1 MLERILDR
9 HRLFLTATVIL
20 SLAGAGAWQTM
31 PRQEDPRWPNRDG
44 LVTVRFPGAAPE
56 VLERLVLDPI
66 EDSLIELEKLEKFVA
81 TARAGVVM
89 IHVKLDDSIYE
100 TELAWDE
107 VERALIEARRELP
120 EGVGEPVLDR
130 DPYAPES
137 IVVAVTGS
145 PDPLVLADAA
155 DRFRRELL
163 AIPSV
168 AEVERVGD
176 PGEQILIELDDPVSR
191 RLDITHRELAAA
203 LSRRN
208 VTIPSGSV
216 RIGDRQFV
224 LRPHTE
230 FETVAE
236 IEQTPVTL
244 ASGAAVPLGTLS
256 RIRRAPEEP
265 PRERMRFNGMRS
277 VGLTVTP
284 KRNVDMVGLGESV
297 RRVLATAHR
306 RYAPL
311 EIHEVFFQPDQ
322 VERRIGGLG
331 RSLALGIA
339 IVAAVLCIS
348 MGLRMGLVV
357 ASMIPLVVLSS
368 LAIYAAGGGVLHQMS
383 VAGLVLSLG
392 LLVDNV
398 IIIVENIQREIDE
411 GASASSATVTSVR
424 QLAVPLASATGT
436 TLAAF
441 VPLLLARG
449 ISADFIRSLPIVVM
463 LTVGTSFLF
472 ALLVTPTFAR
482 TALRKRTTRGRSI
495 FEVLARRAASMAVH
509 RPGRNLA
516 FAACLFG
523 ASLLATR
530 FVERDFFPSTD
541 RSQILVDVSLPEG
554 SHLDGTDRAARGL
567 EAALL
572 ARPDVVSVAAFIG
585 RDTPLFYYNLPRRPS
600 SPHLAQL
607 IVQTRDREHVPPLQR
622 WIRGFSQREIPEALI
637 ISRRLEQGRTV
648 QAPIEVRLSGGSFA
662 DLQSS
667 AERVITVLRE
677 IEGCQ
682 DVRHDLGVGVPA
694 LTIRIDD
701 ASAERYGVSRADVAL
716 ALLARTRGLE
726 VGQLRGGEDPVPII
740 VRPNA
745 GEEMLATQLP
755 TIGVAARDGATVPL
769 GQLGAPSIAWST
781 GAIHHRNS
789 VPTVTVYAQLAEGV
803 PYGRVVQEFS
813 QRVADLGLPPS
824 VRLEWGGEA
833 EGSSNANTAILRALP
848 LAILLL
854 LLFVLAEFN
863 SFRSLAIVL
872 ATVPMAAI
880 GIVPGFLLSGQPF
893 GFMSFLGVVSLL
905 GIVVNN
911 AIVLLDIV
919 ERSRREGHSIVESL
933 HRAVILRT
941 RPILLTT
948 LTTVT
953 GLLPLAF
960 SSSPLWPPLA
970 WAIISGL
977 LASTVLTLVVVPSL
991 YACLFRERPPVGSAT
1006 STGEGIDR
1014 EDAREQLSPGEPSW
1028 TASRRSRPQPVE

>member
-1 MLERILDR
+1 MLERILGR
-9 HRLFLTATVIL
+9 HRLFLTATVLL
-20 SLAGAGAWQTM
+20 SLTGAVAWQTM

-44 LVTVRFPGAAPE
+44 LVTVRFQGAAPE
-56 VLERLVLDPI
+56 ALERLVLDPI
-66 EDSLIELEKLEKFVA
+66 EDALIELEELEKFVA
-81 TARAGVVM
+81 TARAGVVLV
-89 IHVKLDDSIYE
+89 HVKLDDSIYE

-107 VERALIEARRELP
+107 VERALAEARREFP

-137 IVVAVTGS
+137 IVVALTGS
-145 PDPLVLADAA
+145 PDPLALADAA
-155 DRFRRELL
+155 DRLRRELL

-168 AEVERVGD
+168 AKVERVGD
-176 PGEQILIELDDPVSR
+176 PGEQILIELDAPISR
-191 RLDITHRELAAA
+191 RLGITHRELADA
-203 LSRRN
+203 LARRN
-208 VTIPSGSV
+208 VTTPSGSV
-216 RIGDRQFV
+216 RVGDRQLV
-224 LRPHTE
+224 LRPRTE
-230 FETVAE
+230 FETVSE
-236 IEQTPVTL
+236 IRQTPIALV
-244 ASGAAVPLGTLS
+244 SGAAVPLGTLS
-256 RIRRAPEEP
+256 RIRRAPAEP
-265 PRERMRFNGMRS
+265 PRERMRFNGVRA
-277 VGLTVTP
+277 VGLTLTP
-284 KRNVDMVGLGESV
+284 ARDVDMVALGESV
-297 RRVLATAHR
+297 RRALAKARPRH
-306 RYAPL
+306 APL
-311 EIHEVFFQPDQ
+311 DIHEVFFQPDQ

-331 RSLALGIA
+331 RSLLLGVA
-339 IVAAVLCIS
+339 IVAAVLCAS

-357 ASMIPLVVLSS
+357 ALVIPLVVLSS

-383 VAGLVLSLG
+383 VAGLVISLG

-398 IIIVENIQREIDE
+398 IIIVENLQREVDE
-411 GASASSATVTSVR
+411 GTPVSSAAVASVR

-441 VPLLLARG
+441 VPLLLAQG

-463 LTVGTSFLF
+463 LTVGMSFLF

-482 TALRKRTTRGRSI
+482 AALRKRTARGHSFFEALAQRTASI
-495 FEVLARRAASMAVH
+495 AVH

-516 FAACLFG
+516 LAACLLG
-523 ASLLATR
+523 VSLLATR
-530 FVERDFFPSTD
+530 LVEQDFFPSTD

-554 SHLDGTDRAARGL
+554 SHLDGTDRAARAL

-607 IVQTRDREHVPPLQR
+607 IVQTTDRERVLPLQR
-622 WIRGFSQREIPEALI
+622 WIRDFSRRGIPEALI
-637 ISRRLEQGRTV
+637 IARRLEQGRTV

-662 DLQSS
+662 ELQSS
-667 AERVITVLRE
+667 AERVVAALRD

-694 LTIRIDD
+694 LTIRVDD
-701 ASAERYGVSRADVAL
+701 ASAQRFGASRADVAL
-716 ALLARTRGLE
+716 ALLTQTRGLE
-726 VGQLRGGEDPVPII
+726 VGQLRGGEDPVPIV
-740 VRPNA
+740 VRPSA
-745 GEEMLATQLP
+745 GEEMLGALLP
-755 TIGVAARDGATVPL
+755 TVGVAVRGGATVPL
-769 GQLGAPSIAWST
+769 GQLGTPSITWIP
-781 GAIHHRNS
+781 GAIHHRNH
-789 VPTVTVYAQLAEGV
+789 VPTVTVYAQLAEGI
-803 PYGRVVQEFS
+803 PYSRVLGKLSARVV
-813 QRVADLGLPPS
+813 DLALPAS

-833 EGSSNANTAILRALP
+833 EGSSKANTSILRVLP

-854 LLFVLAEFN
+854 LLFILAEFN

-872 ATVPMAAI
+872 VTLPMAAI
-880 GIVPGFLLSGQPF
+880 GIVPGLLLSGQPF

-911 AIVLLDIV
+911 AIVLLDVV
-919 ERSRREGHSIVESL
+919 ERSRREGRSIAESL
-933 HRAVILRT
+933 HRAVVLRT

-948 LTTVT
+948 LTTAA

-991 YACLFRERPPVGSAT
+991 YACLFREPLAS
-1006 STGEGIDR
+1006 
-1014 EDAREQLSPGEPSW
+1014 SPG
-1028 TASRRSRPQPVE
+1028 SR